1 MILKKFLILSSFFL
15 LMSCNY
21 EPIFAKKN
29 LSILSIKKVE
39 LEGDKKINRAIIAL
53 LNISKENQQKPSYN
67 LNLNSTKKIEIT
79 ARDSQGNISV
89 YKTIIVVNVL
99 LENQKIIIKEKS
111 FESSFSYNNI
121 QNKFDLSQYQKD
133 IETDLINK
141 IAKEINIY
149 LLL

>member
-1 MILKKFLILSSFFL
+1 M
-15 LMSCNY
+15 
-21 EPIFAKKN
+21 
-29 LSILSIKKVE
+29 
-39 LEGDKKINRAIIAL
+39 